1 MLPQDK
7 GKSPDNKRSRNSGN
21 ASEGEADKRMRPDV
35 AQGGTSGQAG
45 TPDLPSWM
53 ETQGPPPAIKVSDL
67 QRSRVHGRIP
77 TTSTCDWK
85 SFANSNYIL
94 VDKSVAIMDIMCEK
108 CPTAVAGLF
117 PRRMG
122 KTAFLELLQHFL
134 AVTTTVSYEKRRN
147 EFQKYTIYLE
157 HREFFDEH
165 FAKYPVIRMDLKNH
179 IDFLEVLTGD
189 SGIDSDGDSD
199 IDSDIGGA
207 GLDVGAHN
215 LAKIEK
221 KARSLGEEIG
231 DVIRSYRTLKS
242 LGSAD
247 VSNMPEIKVL
257 LPDLMKLLYRLF
269 QRKAVVIV
277 DEYDAP
283 FARALVVPNV
293 GAAMHNEIHCM
304 YADFLGDMLKNNEY
318 LHRGVLVGVFDPT
331 HVGAGSG
338 LNNIVKFMAH
348 SGIGAVG
355 FVTHPF
361 QRAFGFTCQDVWGL
375 INHYIDNIWRGYRS
389 CDPSKRE
396 AFKKQLLRGCIRHFG
411 GYRIG
416 SAAHVCSPYAVMR
429 FIEDLKLVSVPDAGG
444 LFEEARYWADTGR
457 LSIIRSITVDSI
469 HHLQRYFGYLSVA
482 FLQQRAAMRYDDAV
496 QTQEQGQTDD
506 LDDLVVG
513 QINSQPQTQ
522 SPAEY
527 DEATGKEIA
536 DICMYRPS
544 VMVDDLDAGRGLQA
558 ATVMQTMY
566 QAGCLVPVSNGRVA
580 IPNTEAYDNLARLYQ
595 RIATQHS
602 MGMRM
607 DKHIETMGI
616 CNENVPKFANFLCQM
631 LDSYDGPVTAKNDV
645 RMGNSNRQ
653 QVAAYAWG
661 RSLGAQTQVY
671 QRYFRGIAAKI
682 EHCKIV
688 YDIGLTF
695 WMNRFCMV
703 VTKRVRSSDSEGAD
717 VWQACRFADDVTDP
731 DIDLSHAD
739 LSAVTYDSLGDCLG
753 SPSKAQVRIIYR
765 CGRLIAISI

>member
-1 MLPQDK
+1 
-7 GKSPDNKRSRNSGN
+7 
-21 ASEGEADKRMRPDV
+21 
-35 AQGGTSGQAG
+35 
-45 TPDLPSWM
+45 
-53 ETQGPPPAIKVSDL
+53 
-67 QRSRVHGRIP
+67 
-77 TTSTCDWK
+77 
-85 SFANSNYIL
+85 
-94 VDKSVAIMDIMCEK
+94 
-108 CPTAVAGLF
+108 
-117 PRRMG
+117 
-122 KTAFLELLQHFL
+122 
-134 AVTTTVSYEKRRN
+134 
-147 EFQKYTIYLE
+147 
-157 HREFFDEH
+157 
-165 FAKYPVIRMDLKNH
+165 
-179 IDFLEVLTGD
+179 
-189 SGIDSDGDSD
+189 
-199 IDSDIGGA
+199 
-207 GLDVGAHN
+207 
-215 LAKIEK
+215 
-221 KARSLGEEIG
+221 
-231 DVIRSYRTLKS
+231 
-242 LGSAD
+242 
-247 VSNMPEIKVL
+247 
-257 LPDLMKLLYRLF
+257 
-269 QRKAVVIV
+269 
-277 DEYDAP
+277 
-283 FARALVVPNV
+283 
-293 GAAMHNEIHCM
+293 
-304 YADFLGDMLKNNEY
+304 MLKNNEY

-444 LFEEARYWADTGR
+444 LFEETRYWADTGR

-496 QTQEQGQTDD
+496 QTQEQGQTDY

-631 LDSYDGPVTAKNDV
+631 LDRLNDVPENQPEVHYQRLLFISLIPAQTAGFTVTEETPSGNGRADILMAPTANPATDPHRQPACFLFELKSYDGPVTAKNDV

-731 DIDLSHAD
+731 DLDLSRAD